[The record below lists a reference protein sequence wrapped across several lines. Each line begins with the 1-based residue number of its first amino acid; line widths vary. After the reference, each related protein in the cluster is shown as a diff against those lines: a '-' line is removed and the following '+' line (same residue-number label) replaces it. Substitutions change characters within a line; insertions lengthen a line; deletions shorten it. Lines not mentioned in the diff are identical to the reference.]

1 MPTPPV
7 RHVASSRMQIGGA
20 SGGLGPTLSIVVPLL
35 AAFFG
40 ATAGG
45 LARLCLDRLSERAE
59 FRAAVWVMGD
69 DLGRLQAHLESRPM
83 NALGVRDHP
92 SPDGMAWEVL
102 ERWSPA
108 DRRVLARG
116 LQSDPDTWI
125 KLRAVAVHAPAYRAV
140 LANRHEGRDDALV
153 RIVRD
158 EQLTKSVA
166 EALAA
171 LGPHLGWS
179 FQRRFKRAQN
189 KVATPPE
196 SSSSQADPGDSPS
209 GSSGSSRS
217 P

>member
-1 MPTPPV
+1 
-7 RHVASSRMQIGGA
+7 MQTGG
-20 SGGLGPTLSIVVPLL
+20 SGGLGATLSIVVPLL
-35 AAFFG
+35 AAFIG
-40 ATAGG
+40 ATAVG
-45 LARLCLDRLSERAE
+45 LARLWLDWLSERAE

-69 DLGRLQAHLESRPM
+69 DLGRLQAHLKSRPI

-92 SPDGMAWEVL
+92 SPDGIAWEVL

-116 LQSDPDTWI
+116 LQSDPDTWS
-125 KLRAVAVHAPAYRAV
+125 KLRAVALLAPAYRAV
-140 LANRHEGRDDALV
+140 LVSRYEGQDDALV

-179 FQRRFKRAQN
+179 VQRRFKRAQN
-189 KVATPPE
+189 KVAKPPE
-196 SSSSQADPGDSPS
+196 SSSPQADPGDA
-209 GSSGSSRS
+209 
-217 P
+217 